1 MKTNIDI
8 SIEGDE
14 AREFLRR
21 LLESLKGEVP
31 KQAPPPAQE
40 PETVEEHIPATR
52 DWEACPPV
60 DERFCTFCGIGL
72 VPEHNIP
79 QKRLDN
85 RDHTCSACKNEVVQ
99 GRLKSGGNRCCF
111 KCGVDLTARNKAR
124 GRLHRCRT
132 CAGRPERTPEQLTLW
147 ARERRALVG
156 QTITQPGE
164 FNGALVEEHVRGS
177 LYIIRMPDDDLV
189 NVHHNK
195 QKTLGGDELG
205 AGWRHRY

>member
-52 DWEACPPV
+52 DWEAYPPE

-99 GRLKSGGNRCCF
+99 GRLKSSGNRCCF

-132 CAGRPERTPEQLTLW
+132 CAGRPEQPLTTNLW
-147 ARERRALVG
+147 GRERRALSDRHH
-156 QTITQPGE
+156 QPGE
-164 FNGALVEEHVRGS
+164 FNGALVEEYVEARFTS
-177 LYIIRMPDDDLV
+177 FACLTTTSSTCIT
-189 NVHHNK
+189 K
-195 QKTLGGDELG
+195 AKTLGGDELG